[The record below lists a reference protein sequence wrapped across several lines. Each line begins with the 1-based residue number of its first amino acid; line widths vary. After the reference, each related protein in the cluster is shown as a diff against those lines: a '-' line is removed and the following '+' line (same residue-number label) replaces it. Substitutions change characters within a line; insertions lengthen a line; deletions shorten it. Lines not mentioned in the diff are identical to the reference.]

1 MANIGKVTQV
11 IGPVVDVSFEDENT
25 QLPNILDA
33 MIVTKNSGQKV
44 VLECQQH
51 LGEGRVRTIAMDS
64 TEGLVRGMEVIDQ
77 GQPIQ
82 MPIGDDI
89 KGRLFNVVGEAIDGI
104 EQPSGKKG
112 LPIHRSAPEFKD
124 LSTSTEVLYTGIKV
138 IDLIEPYAKGGKI
151 GLFGGAGVGKTVLIQ
166 ELINNIAKA
175 YSGLS
180 VFAGVGE
187 RTREGNDLLR
197 EMIESGIVDYGEAFL
212 EDMEKGGWDL
222 SKVDKKKLAESK
234 ATFVFGQMNEPPGA
248 RARVALSGL
257 TLAEYF
263 RDGDKEEGGQG
274 KDILF
279 FIDNIFRFTQAG
291 SEVSALLGRM
301 PSAVGYQ
308 PTLATE
314 MGNMQERI
322 TSTKNGS
329 ITSVQAVYVPA
340 DDLTD
345 PAPAT
350 TFAHLDATTVLS
362 RKISELGI
370 YPAVD
375 PLDST
380 SRILTAEILGD
391 EHYDC
396 AQRVKEI
403 LQRYKELQDIIA
415 ILGMDELSD
424 EDKEVV
430 HRARRV
436 QRFLSQPFH
445 VAEQFTG
452 IPGQLVD
459 IKDTIK
465 GFNMIIDGEC
475 DHLPEMAFNL
485 VGGIEQA
492 FEKGEKLIAE
502 AK

>member
-1 MANIGKVTQV
+1 MANTGKITQV
-11 IGPVVDVSFEDENT
+11 IGPVVDISFEGGK
-25 QLPNILDA
+25 LPNILDA
-33 MIVTKNSGQKV
+33 LEITKENGQKV
-44 VLECQQH
+44 VLEVQQH
-51 LGEGRVRTIAMDS
+51 LGEDRVRTIAMDS
-64 TEGLVRGMEVIDQ
+64 SEGLRRGLEVIDL
-77 GQPIQ
+77 GAPISV
-82 MPIGDDI
+82 PTGEGI
-89 KGRLFNVVGEAIDGI
+89 KGRLFNVVGEPIDGLPAV
-104 EQPSGKKG
+104 ESTTK
-112 LPIHRSAPEFKD
+112 LPIHRHAPKFED

-197 EMIESGIVDYGEAFL
+197 EMIESGIVTYGDDFVESL
-212 EDMEKGGWDL
+212 ENEGGWDL
-222 SKVDKKKLAESK
+222 SKVDVEKLKESK

-248 RARVALSGL
+248 RARVALTGL
-257 TLAEYF
+257 TLAEYY
-263 RDGDKEEGGQG
+263 RDGEGDGAG

-314 MGNMQERI
+314 MGAMQERI
-322 TSTKNGS
+322 TSTKHGS

-362 RKISELGI
+362 RKIAELGI

-380 SRILTAEILGD
+380 SRILEPGILGD
-391 EHYDC
+391 EHYGC
-396 AQRVKEI
+396 ATRVKEL

-415 ILGMDELSD
+415 ILGMEELSE
-424 EDKEVV
+424 EDKLVV

-452 IPGQLVD
+452 LKGVLVD

-465 GFNMIIDGEC
+465 GFNMIMDGEL
-475 DHLPEMAFNL
+475 DHLSEAAFNL
-485 VGGIEQA
+485 VGDIDDA
-492 FEKGEKLIAE
+492 IAKGEKMLAE
-502 AK
+502 VK

>member
-1 MANIGKVTQV
+1 MANIGKITQV
-11 IGPVVDVSFEDENT
+11 IGPVVDVAFDEPGSKI
-25 QLPNILDA
+25 PNILDSLE
-33 MIVTKNSGQKV
+33 VTKPDGTRI

-51 LGEGRVRTIAMDS
+51 LGEDRVRTIAMDG
-64 TEGLVRGMEVIDQ
+64 TEGLVRGMKVVDT
-77 GQPIQ
+77 GMPIR
-82 MPIGDDI
+82 MPIGEDI

-104 EQPSGKKG
+104 KQPKG
-112 LPIHRSAPEFKD
+112 EKYLPIHRPAPAYEE
-124 LSTSTEVLYTGIKV
+124 LSTTAEVLYTGIKV

-197 EMIESGIVDYGEAFL
+197 EMIEAGIVNYGPEFL
-212 EDMEKGGWDL
+212 KSMHAGGWDL
-222 SKVDKKKLAESK
+222 SKVSDEALKDSK

-257 TLAEYF
+257 TIAEYF
-263 RDGDKEEGGQG
+263 RDGDGQG
-274 KDILF
+274 KGRDILF

-314 MGNMQERI
+314 MGAMQERI

-362 RKISELGI
+362 RKIAELGI

-380 SRILTAEILGD
+380 SRILRADIVGE
-391 EHYDC
+391 EHYRC
-396 AQRVKEI
+396 AQRVKAI

-424 EDKEVV
+424 EDKLVV

-445 VAEQFTG
+445 VAEAFTG
-452 IPGQLVD
+452 LKGALVD

-465 GFNMIIDGEC
+465 GFNMIMDGEL

-485 VGGIEQA
+485 VGNIEQA
-492 FEKGEKLIAE
+492 IEKGERMIAE
-502 AK
+502 AKG

>member
-1 MANIGKVTQV
+1 MANIGKITQV
-11 IGPVVDVSFEDENT
+11 IGPVVDVSFVT
-25 QLPNILDA
+25 AGTKLPNILDSL
-33 MIVTKNSGQKV
+33 IVIKENGQKV

-51 LGEGRVRTIAMDS
+51 LGEDRVRTISMES
-64 TEGLVRGMEVIDQ
+64 TEGLMRGMEVTDT
-77 GQPIQ
+77 GSPIT
-82 MPIGDDI
+82 MPTGDDI

-104 EQPSGKKG
+104 EQPSGKTT
-112 LPIHRSAPEFKD
+112 LSIHRQAPRFED

-138 IDLIEPYAKGGKI
+138 IDLLAPYVKGGKI

-175 YSGLS
+175 YQGFS

-197 EMIESGIVDYGEAFL
+197 EFLESDIIRYGEDFKKS
-212 EDMEKGGWDL
+212 MEEGGWDL
-222 SKVDKKKLAESK
+222 SKVDKKELEKSQ
-234 ATFVFGQMNEPPGA
+234 ATLIFGQMNEPPGA

-257 TLAEYF
+257 TVAEYF
-263 RDGDKEEGGQG
+263 RDGDGEGQG
-274 KDILF
+274 RDILF

-314 MGNMQERI
+314 MGAMQERI
-322 TSTKNGS
+322 TSTKRGS

-350 TFAHLDATTVLS
+350 TFTHLDATTVLN

-380 SRILTAEILGD
+380 SRILSAEILGD

-424 EDKEVV
+424 EDKQAV

-452 IPGQLVD
+452 LKGVLVD

-465 GFNMIIDGEC
+465 AFNMIMDGEL

-485 VGGIEQA
+485 VGSIEDA
-492 FEKGEKLIAE
+492 IAKGEKMIAE
-502 AK
+502 VKK

>member
-1 MANIGKVTQV
+1 MANVGKITQV
-11 IGPVVDVSFEDENT
+11 IGPVVDVSFDQEGAK
-25 QLPNILDA
+25 LPRILDSLE
-33 MIVTKNSGQKV
+33 VTRSNGGKV
-44 VLECQQH
+44 ILECQQH
-51 LGEGRVRTIAMDS
+51 LGEDRVRTIAMDS
-64 TEGLVRGMEVIDQ
+64 TEGLTRGMDVTDM
-77 GQPIQ
+77 GTPIT
-82 MPIGDDI
+82 MPTGEGI

-104 EQPSGKKG
+104 PKPKTDGG
-112 LPIHRSAPEFKD
+112 LPIHRAAPKFED
-124 LSTSTEVLYTGIKV
+124 LSTSTEILFTGIKV
-138 IDLIEPYAKGGKI
+138 IDLLEPYPKGGKI
-151 GLFGGAGVGKTVLIQ
+151 GLFGGAGVGKTVLIM

-175 YSGLS
+175 YEGLS

-197 EMIESGIVDYGEAFL
+197 EMIESGVIKYGKEFTEA
-212 EDMEKGGWDL
+212 MEKGEWDL
-222 SKVDKKKLAESK
+222 SKVDEEELGKSQ
-234 ATFVFGQMNEPPGA
+234 ATLVFGQMNEPPGA

-257 TLAEYF
+257 TVAEHF
-263 RDGDKEEGGQG
+263 RDGDGSGQG
-274 KDILF
+274 RDILF

-308 PTLATE
+308 PTLASE
-314 MGNMQERI
+314 MGAMQERI
-322 TSTKNGS
+322 TSTKHGS

-362 RKISELGI
+362 RKIAELGI

-380 SRILTAEILGD
+380 SRILSPEVLGD
-391 EHYDC
+391 EHYNT

-452 IPGQLVD
+452 LQGVLVD

-465 GFNMIIDGEC
+465 GFNMIMDGEL
-475 DHLPEMAFNL
+475 DHLPEAAFNL
-485 VGGIEQA
+485 VGTIEEA
-492 FEKGEKLIAE
+492 IAKGEKLMAE

>member
-1 MANIGKVTQV
+1 MANSGKIKSV
-11 IGPVVDVSFEDENT
+11 IGAVVDVQFDTEAK
-25 QLPNILDA
+25 LPDILNA
-33 MIVTKNSGQKV
+33 LEVKREHGNV
-44 VLECQQH
+44 LVLEVQQH
-51 LGEGRVRTIAMDS
+51 LGEDSVRTIAMDG
-64 TEGLVRGMEVIDQ
+64 TEGLVRGMEVVDTGSQIS
-77 GQPIQ
+77 
-82 MPIGDDI
+82 MPTGEHI
-89 KGRLFNVVGEAIDGI
+89 KGRLFNVTGDAIDGLP
-104 EQPSGKKG
+104 QLDKSKG
-112 LPIHRSAPEFKD
+112 RPIHSKPPLFED
-124 LSTSTEVLYTGIKV
+124 LSTASEILFTGIKV

-187 RTREGNDLLR
+187 RTREGNDLMR
-197 EMIESGIVDYGEAFL
+197 EMIEAGIMNYGEKFRHS
-212 EDMEKGGWDL
+212 MEEGGWDL
-222 SKVDKKKLAESK
+222 SSVDLENLKESK

-263 RDGDKEEGGQG
+263 RDGDGEGQG
-274 KDILF
+274 RDILF
-279 FIDNIFRFTQAG
+279 FVDNIFRFTQAG

-314 MGNMQERI
+314 MGLMQERI
-322 TSTKNGS
+322 TSTKHGS

-362 RKISELGI
+362 RKIADLGI

-380 SRILTAEILGD
+380 SRILTPAICGD
-391 EHYDC
+391 LHYNT
-396 AQRVKEI
+396 ANRVKGI

-415 ILGMDELSD
+415 ILGLDELSD
-424 EDKEVV
+424 EDKLVV
-430 HRARRV
+430 SRARKV
-436 QRFLSQPFH
+436 QRFLSQPFF

-452 IPGQLVD
+452 LKGVLVP
-459 IKDTIK
+459 IEDTIR
-465 GFNMIIDGEC
+465 GFNAIMDGEV
-475 DHLPEMAFNL
+475 DEYPEAAFNL
-485 VGGIEQA
+485 VGTLEDAI
-492 FEKGEKLIAE
+492 EKGKKLME
-502 AK
+502 AAKV

>member
-1 MANIGKVTQV
+1 MPNIGKIAQI
-11 IGPVVDVSFEDENT
+11 IGPVVDVSFAGDAHLPKIYDALEIEKEN
-25 QLPNILDA
+25 
-33 MIVTKNSGQKV
+33 GQKI
-44 VLECQQH
+44 VLEVQRH
-51 LGEGRVRTIAMDS
+51 LGEDRVRAIAMDS
-64 TEGLVRGMEVIDQ
+64 TDGLLRGMPVTDL
-77 GQPIQ
+77 GAPIK
-82 MPIGDDI
+82 MPVGENI
-89 KGRLFNVVGEAIDGI
+89 KGRVFNVVGDPIDGI
-104 EQPSGKKG
+104 QALDKTNGR
-112 LPIHRSAPEFKD
+112 PIHAAPPKFED
-124 LSTSTEVLYTGIKV
+124 LSTETEVLFTGIKV
-138 IDLIEPYAKGGKI
+138 IDLLEPYAKGGKI

-197 EMIESGIVDYGEAFL
+197 EMLESGIIKYGEEFMHG
-212 EDMEKGGWDL
+212 MEKGEWNLEKIDQEEL
-222 SKVDKKKLAESK
+222 KDSK

-257 TLAEYF
+257 TIAEYF
-263 RDGDKEEGGQG
+263 RDGDGQG
-274 KDILF
+274 QGRDILF

-314 MGNMQERI
+314 MGLMQERI
-322 TSTKNGS
+322 TSTKRGS

-362 RKISELGI
+362 RKIAELGI

-380 SRILTAEILGD
+380 SRILSPMVLGD
-391 EHYDC
+391 EHYNT

-415 ILGMDELSD
+415 ILGMDELSE
-424 EDKEVV
+424 EDKLVV
-430 HRARRV
+430 ARARRV

-452 IPGQLVD
+452 LKGVLVD

-465 GFNMIIDGEC
+465 GFNMIMDGEV
-475 DHLPEMAFNL
+475 DEYPEAAFNL
-485 VGGIEQA
+485 VGTIEDA
-492 FEKGEKLIAE
+492 IEKGKKLLAE
-502 AK
+502 ASA

>member
-1 MANIGKVTQV
+1 MSENVGKISQI
-11 IGPVVDVSFEDENT
+11 IGPVIDVTFNT
-25 QLPNILDA
+25 ESAGLPEILDA
-33 MIVTKNSGQKV
+33 LEITRANGQKV
-44 VLECQQH
+44 ILECQQH
-51 LGEGRVRTIAMDS
+51 VGEDTVRTIAMDAS
-64 TEGLVRGMEVIDQ
+64 DGLKRGMPVVAT
-77 GQPIQ
+77 GLPIR
-82 MPIGDDI
+82 MPIGEKV

-104 EQPSGKKG
+104 GHVSQDGG
-112 LPIHRSAPEFKD
+112 YPIHKDAPKFEDLTTSA
-124 LSTSTEVLYTGIKV
+124 EVLFTGIKV

-151 GLFGGAGVGKTVLIQ
+151 GLFGGAGVGKTVLIM
-166 ELINNIAKA
+166 ELINNIAKGHA
-175 YSGLS
+175 GLS

-197 EMIESGIVDYGEAFL
+197 EMIESGVIKYGEAF
-212 EDMEKGGWDL
+212 EKSMEEGGWDL
-222 SKVDKKKLAESK
+222 SKVDMESLATSQ
-234 ATFVFGQMNEPPGA
+234 AALVFGQMNEPPGA

-263 RDGDKEEGGQG
+263 RDGDGEGGG
-274 KDILF
+274 RDILF
-279 FIDNIFRFTQAG
+279 FVDNIFRFTQAG

-314 MGNMQERI
+314 MGAMQERI
-322 TSTKNGS
+322 TSTKRGS

-362 RKISELGI
+362 RKIASLGI

-380 SRILTAEILGD
+380 SRILTPEVVGD
-391 EHYDC
+391 EHYDT
-396 AQRVKEI
+396 AQRVIEI
-403 LQRYKELQDIIA
+403 LQRYNELQDIIA

-424 EDKEVV
+424 EDKTSVY
-430 HRARRV
+430 RARRI

-452 IPGQLVD
+452 MEGVLVS
-459 IKDTIK
+459 IEDTIK
-465 GFNMIIDGEC
+465 GFKMILDGAV
-475 DHLPEMAFNL
+475 DKYPEAAFNL
-485 VGGIEQA
+485 KGTIEEA
-492 FEKGEKLIAE
+492 IEAGEKMLAE
-502 AK
+502 A

>member
-1 MANIGKVTQV
+1 MANTGRITQV
-11 IGPVVDVSFEDENT
+11 IGPVVDVAFDGANSKIPD
-25 QLPNILDA
+25 ILDSLEV
-33 MIVTKNSGQKV
+33 IKTDGTKI
-44 VLECQQH
+44 VLEVQQH
-51 LGEGRVRTIAMDS
+51 LGEDRVRTVAMDG
-64 TEGLVRGMEVIDQ
+64 TEGLVRGSVVTDT
-77 GQPIQ
+77 GSPIQ

-89 KGRLFNVVGEAIDGI
+89 KGRLFNVIGETIDGI
-104 EQPSGKKG
+104 PQPKADKS
-112 LPIHRSAPEFKD
+112 LPIHRSAPLYEN
-124 LSTSTEVLYTGIKV
+124 LSTSSEVLYTGIKV
-138 IDLIEPYAKGGKI
+138 IDLIEPYVKGGKI

-175 YSGLS
+175 YAGLS

-197 EMIESGIVDYGEAFL
+197 EMIEAGIINYGEEFVKS
-212 EDMEKGGWDL
+212 MHTGGWDL
-222 SKVDKKKLAESK
+222 SKVDMKKLKDSK

-257 TLAEYF
+257 TVAEYF
-263 RDGDKEEGGQG
+263 RDGDGTG
-274 KDILF
+274 KGRDILF

-314 MGNMQERI
+314 MGAMQERI

-350 TFAHLDATTVLS
+350 TFSHLDATTVLS
-362 RKISELGI
+362 RKIAELGI

-380 SRILTAEILGD
+380 SRILRADIVGED
-391 EHYDC
+391 HYNC
-396 AQRVKEI
+396 ATRVKET

-424 EDKEVV
+424 EDKLVV

-445 VAEQFTG
+445 VAEAFTG
-452 IPGQLVD
+452 LKGVLVD

-465 GFNMIIDGEC
+465 GFNMIMDGEL
-475 DHLPEMAFNL
+475 DQYPEAAFNL
-485 VGGIEQA
+485 VGSIEQA
-492 FEKGEKLIAE
+492 IEKGDRLIAE
-502 AK
+502 AKS